1 MSQILTPALMV
12 LIALGIAC
20 KANDDSDVVAGD
32 LNYSNMAGPKGGKQ
46 NGSMKA
52 SQEPKTPSW
61 AVGAR
66 LNNTNLGIT
75 AKKNLVGKTL
85 IQKNAKVG
93 TFNFFDEQDI
103 ERFTYKD
110 VHTSKGLP
118 GSEVLPS
125 VVEPLALGSGPK
137 GASIY
142 TRQRIPLNDP
152 RIHTT
157 KDINKLLD
165 DQPYE
170 AIPPPLPAFGQHQP
184 THVGGGAQRGR
195 VTLQQSTHYPFKKP
209 DSSNFFEDD
218 GPSSMAAPVGAPMG
232 VVGAGGAG
240 APPKA
245 KRASAPK
252 APPAVKGT
260 EVAASLRRPKKSWWN
275 LFG

>member
-1 MSQILTPALMV
+1 MV

-32 LNYSNMAGPKGGKQ
+32 LNYSNMAGPQGGKQ
-46 NGSMKA
+46 NASMKA

-85 IQKNAKVG
+85 IQKNSKVG
-93 TFNFFDEQDI
+93 TFNFFDEQDV
-103 ERFTYKD
+103 ERFTYKE

-125 VVEPLALGSGPK
+125 VVEPLALGSGPM

-195 VTLQQSTHYPFKKP
+195 ITLQQSTHYPFKKP

-240 APPKA
+240 ARRRRGASCGPPL
-245 KRASAPK
+245 
-252 APPAVKGT
+252 G
-260 EVAASLRRPKKSWWN
+260 VATTRGACSWPCRRPWRRLSWPCRRPWKR
-275 LFG
+275 LS